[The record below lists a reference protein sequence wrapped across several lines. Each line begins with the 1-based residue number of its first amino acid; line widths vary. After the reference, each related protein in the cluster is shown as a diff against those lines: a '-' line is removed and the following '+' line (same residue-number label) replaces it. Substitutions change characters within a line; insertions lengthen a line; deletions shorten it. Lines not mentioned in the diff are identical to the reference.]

1 MKNITIFYR
10 QMNYKNSGKGIV
22 TLQKSLKHSLRV
34 TPNNPTKNL
43 EWDDSKS
50 ALNQIYLPEQNKV
63 FKLDSLSQD
72 ERVNIIS
79 NIIEEVKVNKKSNS
93 IDTENKNDLGKYKAK
108 LNKILKASTDNPEL
122 YNYLNNIINSKTEL
136 ESEIEKNHFG
146 QFELTRKN
154 QKIECL
160 GKFIELHNK
169 VLNPKNTKDIGLN
182 EAVIQ
187 EAVFK
192 IPARNEVEVSLN
204 DIVKIQSSFYKKNF
218 PDYQIKAIAIHGD
231 ESDEHSHIFVS
242 TKNKKTNKHD
252 LLKAQYR
259 FVEKNIDEE
268 RLKVLKNEPSGYK
281 RKKLQAEY
289 FQVLFY
295 AHANETL
302 NNEKYKLNAKVLE
315 KTEENKARM
324 RVIEEDAK
332 RPKIERRFNFNNLQ
346 LKKQGENIK
355 TLALQENKLKTENS
369 KLENSNNSLR
379 TENTSL
385 EEENNLLATDNNS
398 LRIEKISLTTENSS
412 LRKEKN
418 NLKTETISLR
428 NEKIELNDSIKS
440 LKNTYHKV
448 VESLGYIAES
458 LVEFVR
464 ERMSSINTDK
474 REIQIESTINKF
486 LDDVGTKEQ
495 VNNLVDDVAN
505 QAEHRV
511 RPAVLKFKV

>member
-1 MKNITIFYR
+1 MKDITIFYR
-10 QMNYKNSGKGIV
+10 QMNYKNIGKGIT
-22 TLQKSLKHSLRV
+22 TLQKSLQHSLRV

-43 EWDDSKS
+43 EWNDSKS
-50 ALNQIYLPEQNKV
+50 AHNQIYLPEQNKV
-63 FKLDSLSQD
+63 FELDSLSQE

-79 NIIEEVKVNKKSNS
+79 NIIDEVKVNKKSNS

-122 YNYLNNIINSKTEL
+122 YNCLNNIINSKTEL
-136 ESEIEKNHFG
+136 DSEIEKSHFG

-169 VLNPKNTKDIGLN
+169 VLKPKNTKDIGLN

-192 IPARNEVEVSLN
+192 IPSRN
-204 DIVKIQSSFYKKNF
+204 DVKISLTDTVEIQASFYKKNF

-252 LLKAQYR
+252 LLKAQYK

-332 RPKIERRFNFNNLQ
+332 RPKIERQFNFNNLRIKKQMNNIRNLDKKENQ
-346 LKKQGENIK
+346 LKNSIVELDKKETAKKK
-355 TLALQENKLKTENS
+355 TLDKMDQ
-369 KLENSNNSLR
+369 
-379 TENTSL
+379 
-385 EEENNLLATDNNS
+385 
-398 LRIEKISLTTENSS
+398 EKITKQNTLDELDKKKDSLT
-412 LRKEKN
+412 
-418 NLKTETISLR
+418 IA
-428 NEKIELNDSIKS
+428 IEILFDKYDS
-440 LKNTYHKV
+440 LKNIA
-448 VESLGYIAES
+448 SL
-458 LVEFVR
+458 LCDFVR
-464 ERMSSINTDK
+464 EKMSRINTDK
-474 REIQIESTINKF
+474 REIQISAGINKF
-486 LDDVGTKEQ
+486 LDDTGEPEQ
-495 VNNLVDDVAN
+495 VNNLVDDIAN

-511 RPAVLKFKV
+511 RPAVLRFKV

>member
-10 QMNYKNSGKGIV
+10 QMNYKNIGKGIA
-22 TLQKSLKHSLRV
+22 TLQKSLNHSLRV

-43 EWDDSKS
+43 EWNDSKS
-50 ALNQIYLPEQNKV
+50 AHNQIYLPEQNKV
-63 FKLDSLSQD
+63 FELDSLSQE

-79 NIIEEVKVNKKSNS
+79 KIIDEVKVNKKSNS

-136 ESEIEKNHFG
+136 DSEIEKNHFG

-192 IPARNEVEVSLN
+192 IPSRN
-204 DIVKIQSSFYKKNF
+204 DVKISLTDTVEIQASFYKKNF
-218 PDYQIKAIAIHGD
+218 PDYQIKAIAIHAD

-268 RLKVLKNEPSGYK
+268 RLKVLRNEPSGYK

-332 RPKIERRFNFNNLQ
+332 RPKIERQFNFNNFRI
-346 LKKQGENIK
+346 KKQMNKIEDLEKKENQIK
-355 TLALQENKLKTENS
+355 TNIVELDKKETTKKKTLDMMDQEKITKQNKLDEMDQKLDKLTTAVEFMTDKYHRMKDSLENLGTLISDFIIEKMSRIKNS
-369 KLENSNNSLR
+369 K
-379 TENTSL
+379 T
-385 EEENNLLATDNNS
+385 
-398 LRIEKISLTTENSS
+398 
-412 LRKEKN
+412 
-418 NLKTETISLR
+418 
-428 NEKIELNDSIKS
+428 
-440 LKNTYHKV
+440 
-448 VESLGYIAES
+448 
-458 LVEFVR
+458 
-464 ERMSSINTDK
+464 
-474 REIQIESTINKF
+474 QIEIRANINKLAEEF
-486 LDDVGTKEQ
+486 GTDEP
-495 VNNLVDDVAN
+495 AN
-505 QAEHRV
+505 EMIDEFAKQSDHRV
-511 RPAVLKFKV
+511 KQDILGLKRPKM

>member
-50 ALNQIYLPEQNKV
+50 AHNQIYLPEQNKV
-63 FKLDSLSQD
+63 FNLDSLSQE

-79 NIIEEVKVNKKSNS
+79 NIIDEVKVNKKSNS

-136 ESEIEKNHFG
+136 DSKIEKNHFG

-169 VLNPKNTKDIGLN
+169 VLNPNNTKDIGLN

-332 RPKIERRFNFNNLQ
+332 RPKIDRQFNFNNLRIKKQMNNIRNLDKKENQ
-346 LKKQGENIK
+346 LKNSIVELDKKETAKKKTLDKMDQEEITKQNKLDEMDREEVTKRNKLDDMDKKLDKLTTAVEFMTDKYHRMKDSLENIGTLISDFIIEKMSRIKNSK
-355 TLALQENKLKTENS
+355 TQIEIRANINKLA
-369 KLENSNNSLR
+369 
-379 TENTSL
+379 
-385 EEENNLLATDNNS
+385 EEFGTD
-398 LRIEKISLTTENSS
+398 EPA
-412 LRKEKN
+412 
-418 NLKTETISLR
+418 
-428 NEKIELNDSIKS
+428 NEMID
-440 LKNTYHKV
+440 
-448 VESLGYIAES
+448 
-458 LVEFVR
+458 EFAKQ
-464 ERMSSINTDK
+464 SD
-474 REIQIESTINKF
+474 
-486 LDDVGTKEQ
+486 
-495 VNNLVDDVAN
+495 
-505 QAEHRV
+505 HRV
-511 RPAVLKFKV
+511 KQDVLGLKRPKM

>member
-10 QMNYKNSGKGIV
+10 QMNYKNIGKGIA
-22 TLQKSLKHSLRV
+22 TLQKSLNHSLRV

-50 ALNQIYLPEQNKV
+50 AHNQIYLPEKRKV
-63 FKLDSLSQD
+63 ITLDSLSQE

-79 NIIEEVKVNKKSNS
+79 NIIDEVKVNKKSNS

-108 LNKILKASTDNPEL
+108 LNKILKSSTDNPEL

-136 ESEIEKNHFG
+136 DSEKEKSIFG
-146 QFELTRKN
+146 QFELQRKN

-204 DIVKIQSSFYKKNF
+204 DIVKIQSSFYTKNF
-218 PDYQIKAIAIHGD
+218 PEYTIKAIAIHAD

-242 TKNKKTNKHD
+242 TKNKKTNQHD

-259 FVEKNIDEE
+259 FVEQNIDEE
-268 RLKVLKNEPSGYK
+268 RLSILNNEPSSYK

-295 AHANETL
+295 SHANQAL
-302 NNEKYKLNAKVLE
+302 NKLGLNAQVLE

-324 RVIEEDAK
+324 REIEEDAK
-332 RPKIERRFNFNNLQ
+332 RPKIERQFNFNNLRI
-346 LKKQGENIK
+346 KKQMNNIK
-355 TLALQENKLKTENS
+355 NLDKQENQIKNSIVELEKKETNKKKTLDNMDQEEITKQNKLDEMDREEVVKRNKIDEMDT
-369 KLENSNNSLR
+369 KL
-379 TENTSL
+379 
-385 EEENNLLATDNNS
+385 D
-398 LRIEKISLTTENSS
+398 KLTTAVEFMTDKYHRMKDS
-412 LRKEKN
+412 L
-418 NLKTETISLR
+418 
-428 NEKIELNDSIKS
+428 
-440 LKNTYHKV
+440 
-448 VESLGYIAES
+448 ESLGTLITD
-458 LVEFVR
+458 FVIEKMCR
-464 ERMSSINTDK
+464 VKNSKT
-474 REIQIESTINKF
+474 QIEIRANINKLAEEF
-486 LDDVGTKEQ
+486 GTDEP
-495 VNNLVDDVAN
+495 AN
-505 QAEHRV
+505 EMIDEFAKQSDHRV
-511 RPAVLKFKV
+511 KQDVLGLKRPKM

>member
-1 MKNITIFYR
+1 
-10 QMNYKNSGKGIV
+10 MNYKNIGKGIA
-22 TLQKSLKHSLRV
+22 TLQKSLQHSLRV

-50 ALNQIYLPEQNKV
+50 AHNQIYLPEQNKV
-63 FKLDSLSQD
+63 FELDSLSQE

-79 NIIEEVKVNKKSNS
+79 NIIDEVKVNKKSNS

-136 ESEIEKNHFG
+136 DGEIEKNHFG

-332 RPKIERRFNFNNLQ
+332 RPKIERQFNFNNLRI
-346 LKKQGENIK
+346 KKQMNNIRNLDKKENQIKNSIVELDKKETAKKK
-355 TLALQENKLKTENS
+355 TLDKMDQEEITKQ
-369 KLENSNNSLR
+369 
-379 TENTSL
+379 NTL
-385 EEENNLLATDNNS
+385 DELD
-398 LRIEKISLTTENSS
+398 KKKDSLT
-412 LRKEKN
+412 
-418 NLKTETISLR
+418 IA
-428 NEKIELNDSIKS
+428 IEILFDKYDS
-440 LKNTYHKV
+440 LKNIA
-448 VESLGYIAES
+448 SL
-458 LVEFVR
+458 LCDFVR
-464 ERMSSINTDK
+464 EKMSRINTDK
-474 REIQIESTINKF
+474 REIQISAGINKF
-486 LDDVGTKEQ
+486 LDDAGEPEQ
-495 VNNLVDDVAN
+495 VNNLVDDIAN

-511 RPAVLKFKV
+511 RPAVLRFKV

>member
-1 MKNITIFYR
+1 MKDITIFYR
-10 QMNYKNSGKGIV
+10 QMNYKNIGKGIA
-22 TLQKSLKHSLRV
+22 TLQKSLQHSLRV

-50 ALNQIYLPEQNKV
+50 AHNQIYLPEKRKV
-63 FKLDSLSQD
+63 ITLDSLSQE

-79 NIIEEVKVNKKSNS
+79 NIIDEVKVNKKSNS

-136 ESEIEKNHFG
+136 DSEKEKSIFG
-146 QFELTRKN
+146 QFELQRKN

-192 IPARNEVEVSLN
+192 IPARNEVEVSLT
-204 DIVKIQSSFYKKNF
+204 DIVKIQSSFYTKNF
-218 PDYQIKAIAIHGD
+218 PEYTIKAIAIHAD

-242 TKNKKTNKHD
+242 TKNKKTNQHD

-259 FVEKNIDEE
+259 FVEQNIDEE
-268 RLKVLKNEPSGYK
+268 RLSILKNEPSSYK

-295 AHANETL
+295 AHANQTL
-302 NNEKYKLNAKVLE
+302 NELGLNAKVLE

-332 RPKIERRFNFNNLQ
+332 RPKIERQFNFNNLRI
-346 LKKQGENIK
+346 KKQMNNIENLDKKERQIK
-355 TLALQENKLKTENS
+355 
-369 KLENSNNSLR
+369 NNIFELDK
-379 TENTSL
+379 E
-385 EEENNLLATDNNS
+385 
-398 LRIEKISLTTENSS
+398 EKIKKKNLDKMDQEEITKQNTIDELDKKKDSLT
-412 LRKEKN
+412 
-418 NLKTETISLR
+418 IA
-428 NEKIELNDSIKS
+428 IEILFDKYDS
-440 LKNTYHKV
+440 LKNIA
-448 VESLGYIAES
+448 SL
-458 LVEFVR
+458 LCDFVR
-464 ERMSSINTDK
+464 EKMSRINTDK
-474 REIQIESTINKF
+474 REIQISAGINKF
-486 LDDVGTKEQ
+486 LDDSGEPEQ
-495 VNNLVDDVAN
+495 VNNLVDDIAN

-511 RPAVLKFKV
+511 RPAVLRFKV

>member
-10 QMNYKNSGKGIV
+10 QMNYKNIGKGIT
-22 TLQKSLKHSLRV
+22 TLQKSLNHSLRV

-43 EWDDSKS
+43 EWNDSKS
-50 ALNQIYLPEQNKV
+50 AHNQIYLPEQNKV
-63 FKLDSLSQD
+63 FALDSLSQE

-79 NIIEEVKVNKKSNS
+79 NIIDEVKVNKKSNS
-93 IDTENKNDLGKYKAK
+93 IDTETKNDLGKYKAK

-136 ESEIEKNHFG
+136 DSEIEKNHFG

-169 VLNPKNTKDIGLN
+169 VLNPKNKKDIGLN

-192 IPARNEVEVSLN
+192 IPSRNEVKVSLEN
-204 DIVKIQSSFYKKNF
+204 LVKIQSSFYKKNF
-218 PDYQIKAIAIHGD
+218 PDYQVKAIAIHGD

-242 TKNKKTNKHD
+242 TKNKRTNKHD

-259 FVEKNIDEE
+259 FVEQNIDEE
-268 RLKVLKNEPSGYK
+268 RLSVLKNEPSDYK

-295 AHANETL
+295 AHANQTL
-302 NNEKYKLNAKVLE
+302 NELGLNAKVLE

-332 RPKIERRFNFNNLQ
+332 RPKIERQFNFNNFRI
-346 LKKQGENIK
+346 KKQMNKIEDLEKKEHQIK
-355 TLALQENKLKTENS
+355 TNIVELDKKETTKKKTLDKMDQEEITKQ
-369 KLENSNNSLR
+369 
-379 TENTSL
+379 NTL
-385 EEENNLLATDNNS
+385 DELD
-398 LRIEKISLTTENSS
+398 KKKDSLT
-412 LRKEKN
+412 
-418 NLKTETISLR
+418 IA
-428 NEKIELNDSIKS
+428 IEILFDKYDS
-440 LKNTYHKV
+440 LKNIA
-448 VESLGYIAES
+448 SL
-458 LVEFVR
+458 LCDFVR
-464 ERMSSINTDK
+464 EKMSRINTDK
-474 REIQIESTINKF
+474 REIQISAGINKF
-486 LDDVGTKEQ
+486 LDDAGEPEQ
-495 VNNLVDDVAN
+495 VNNLVDDIAN

-511 RPAVLKFKV
+511 RPDVLRFKV

>member
-10 QMNYKNSGKGIV
+10 QMNYKNIGKGIA
-22 TLQKSLKHSLRV
+22 TLQKSLQHSLRV

-43 EWDDSKS
+43 EWNESKS
-50 ALNQIYLPEQNKV
+50 AHNQIYLPEQNKV
-63 FKLDSLSQD
+63 FALDSLSQE

-79 NIIEEVKVNKKSNS
+79 NIIDDVKVNKKSNS

-122 YNYLNNIINSKTEL
+122 YNYLNNITNSKTEL
-136 ESEIEKNHFG
+136 DSEIEKNHFG
-146 QFELTRKN
+146 QFELIRKN

-169 VLNPKNTKDIGLN
+169 VLNPKNTKEIGLN

-192 IPARNEVEVSLN
+192 IPSRN
-204 DIVKIQSSFYKKNF
+204 DVKISLTDTVEIQASFYKKNF

-242 TKNKKTNKHD
+242 TKNKRTNKHD

-259 FVEKNIDEE
+259 FVEQNIDEE
-268 RLKVLKNEPSGYK
+268 RLSILKNEPSSYK

-295 AHANETL
+295 AHANQTL
-302 NNEKYKLNAKVLE
+302 NELGLNAKVLE

-332 RPKIERRFNFNNLQ
+332 LPKIERRFNFNNLQ

-355 TLALQENKLKTENS
+355 TLALQANKLKTEN
-369 KLENSNNSLR
+369 N
-379 TENTSL
+379 SL

-398 LRIEKISLTTENSS
+398 LRIEKTSLTTNNNA

-418 NLKTETISLR
+418 SLTTETVLLR

-440 LKNTYHKV
+440 LKNTYYKV
-448 VESLGYIAES
+448 VESLEYIAES
-458 LVEFVR
+458 LIDFVR
-464 ERMSSINTDK
+464 DKMSRINTDK
-474 REIQIESTINKF
+474 REIQITASINKF
-486 LDDVGTKEQ
+486 LDDVGTPEQ
-495 VNNLVDDVAN
+495 VNNLVDDIAS

-511 RPAVLKFKV
+511 RPAVLRFKV

>member
-10 QMNYKNSGKGIV
+10 QMNYKNIGKGIA
-22 TLQKSLKHSLRV
+22 TLQKSLNHSLRV

-43 EWDDSKS
+43 EWNDSKS
-50 ALNQIYLPEQNKV
+50 AHNQIYLPEQNKV
-63 FKLDSLSQD
+63 FKLDSLSQE

-79 NIIEEVKVNKKSNS
+79 HIIDEVKVNKKSNS

-136 ESEIEKNHFG
+136 DSEIEKSHFG

-192 IPARNEVEVSLN
+192 IPSRN
-204 DIVKIQSSFYKKNF
+204 DVKISLTDTVEIQASFYKKNF

-259 FVEKNIDEE
+259 FVEQNIDEE
-268 RLKVLKNEPSGYK
+268 RLKVLKNEPSSYK

-302 NNEKYKLNAKVLE
+302 NDNKYKLNAKVLE

-332 RPKIERRFNFNNLQ
+332 RPKIERQFNFNNLRI
-346 LKKQGENIK
+346 KKQMNNIENLDKKENQIK
-355 TLALQENKLKTENS
+355 NSIAELDKKETTKKKALDKMDQEEITKQNKLDEMDREEVTKRN
-369 KLENSNNSLR
+369 KLDEMDKKL
-379 TENTSL
+379 
-385 EEENNLLATDNNS
+385 D
-398 LRIEKISLTTENSS
+398 KLTTAVEFMTDKFYRMKDS
-412 LRKEKN
+412 L
-418 NLKTETISLR
+418 
-428 NEKIELNDSIKS
+428 
-440 LKNTYHKV
+440 
-448 VESLGYIAES
+448 ESLGTLITD
-458 LVEFVR
+458 FVR
-464 ERMSSINTDK
+464 EKMSRINTDK
-474 REIQIESTINKF
+474 REIEIIARRNKF
-486 LDDVGTKEQ
+486 LEETDTPTPYNDMVE
-495 VNNLVDDVAN
+495 DIAN

>member
-1 MKNITIFYR
+1 
-10 QMNYKNSGKGIV
+10 MNYKNIGKGIA
-22 TLQKSLKHSLRV
+22 TLQKSLNHSLRV

-43 EWDDSKS
+43 EWNDSKS
-50 ALNQIYLPEQNKV
+50 AQNQIYLPEQNKV
-63 FKLDSLSQD
+63 FELDSLSQE

-79 NIIEEVKVNKKSNS
+79 NIIDEVKVNKKSNS

-108 LNKILKASTDNPEL
+108 LNKILKASNDNPEL

-136 ESEIEKNHFG
+136 DSEIEKSHFG

-192 IPARNEVEVSLN
+192 IPSRN
-204 DIVKIQSSFYKKNF
+204 DVKISLTDTVEIQASFYKKNF

-252 LLKAQYR
+252 LLKAQYK

-332 RPKIERRFNFNNLQ
+332 RPKIERQFNFNNLRIKKQMNNIRNLDKKENQ
-346 LKKQGENIK
+346 LKNSIVELDKKETAKKK
-355 TLALQENKLKTENS
+355 TLDKMDQ
-369 KLENSNNSLR
+369 
-379 TENTSL
+379 
-385 EEENNLLATDNNS
+385 
-398 LRIEKISLTTENSS
+398 EKITKQNTLDELDKKKDSLT
-412 LRKEKN
+412 
-418 NLKTETISLR
+418 IA
-428 NEKIELNDSIKS
+428 IEILFDKYDS
-440 LKNTYHKV
+440 LKNIA
-448 VESLGYIAES
+448 SL
-458 LVEFVR
+458 LCDFVR
-464 ERMSSINTDK
+464 EKMSRINTDK
-474 REIQIESTINKF
+474 REIQISAGINKF
-486 LDDVGTKEQ
+486 LDDTGEPEQ
-495 VNNLVDDVAN
+495 VNNLVDDIAN

-511 RPAVLKFKV
+511 RPAVLRFKV

>member
-10 QMNYKNSGKGIV
+10 QMNYNNIGKGIA

-50 ALNQIYLPEQNKV
+50 ANNRIYLPEKDEILM
-63 FKLDSLSQD
+63 LDSLSQE

-79 NIIEEVKVNKKSNS
+79 NIIDEVKVNKKSNS

-108 LNKILKASTDNPEL
+108 LNKILKSSTDNPEL
-122 YNYLNNIINSKTEL
+122 YNYLNSIINSKTEL
-136 ESEIEKNHFG
+136 DSEKEKNHFG

-160 GKFIELHNK
+160 GKFIDLHNN
-169 VLNPKNTKDIGLN
+169 VLNPKNTKEIGLN

-192 IPARNEVEVSLN
+192 IPSRNEVKVPLKTL
-204 DIVKIQSSFYKKNF
+204 VRIQSSFYNKNF
-218 PDYQIKAIAIHGD
+218 PDYQVKAIAIHAD

-242 TKNKKTNKHD
+242 TKNKKTKKHD

-259 FVEKNIDEE
+259 FVEQNIDEE
-268 RLKVLKNEPSGYK
+268 RLKILKNEPSSYK

-295 AHANETL
+295 AHANQAL
-302 NNEKYKLNAKVLE
+302 NKLGLNAQVLE

-332 RPKIERRFNFNNLQ
+332 RPKIERQFNFNNLRI
-346 LKKQGENIK
+346 KKQMNNIRNLDKKENQIKNSIVELDKKETAKKK
-355 TLALQENKLKTENS
+355 TLDKMDQEEITKQNKLDAMDQ
-369 KLENSNNSLR
+369 KL
-379 TENTSL
+379 
-385 EEENNLLATDNNS
+385 D
-398 LRIEKISLTTENSS
+398 KLTTAVEFMTDKYHRMKDS
-412 LRKEKN
+412 L
-418 NLKTETISLR
+418 
-428 NEKIELNDSIKS
+428 
-440 LKNTYHKV
+440 
-448 VESLGYIAES
+448 ESLGTLITD
-458 LVEFVR
+458 FVR
-464 ERMSSINTDK
+464 EKMSRINTDK
-474 REIQIESTINKF
+474 REIEIIARRNKF
-486 LDDVGTKEQ
+486 LEETDTPKPYNDMVE
-495 VNNLVDDVAN
+495 DIAN

-511 RPAVLKFKV
+511 RPNILKFKA